1 MNRTIVTIQ
10 SLNTENKPGAP
21 NEPNAR
27 NPFDVENA
35 IMVPNEP
42 NRVNVPIAPDALR
55 FPMAGREAK
64 NFFEFML
71 RKGVRY
77 ESNLELFA
85 DSSHDIGRLP
95 RASDAGDYDYP
106 SGVMYSK
113 NTVYY
118 PL

>member
-1 MNRTIVTIQ
+1 
-10 SLNTENKPGAP
+10 
-21 NEPNAR
+21 
-27 NPFDVENA
+27 
-35 IMVPNEP
+35 
-42 NRVNVPIAPDALR
+42 
-55 FPMAGREAK
+55 
-64 NFFEFML
+64 ML

-77 ESNLELFA
+77 ESNFELFA